1 MFDFNP
7 PNSEYNSA
15 IDTQDENLMKGL
27 SKSELQFFEQ
37 LKEYI
42 DNEEVYC
49 EILKV
54 FYLYVEGILGA
65 DE

>member
-7 PNSEYNSA
+7 PHSEFNSA
-15 IDTQDENLMKGL
+15 IDTQDENVMKGL

-42 DNEEVYC
+42 DNEDIYN

-54 FYLYVEGILGA
+54 FYLYVEGVLGA